1 VRHAVVLCL
10 GLALLASGDARA
22 HGPSTAI
29 GRAVEAL
36 EAVSVSYDPDSPVSD
51 VQAGGFPQ
59 IVGERPKVA
68 FMPASAL
75 TEIAGGPDAVAQ
87 EVAREAQL
95 DGTLVILVG
104 AEPGAWSDEIADE
117 RLEELV
123 RAAEAQAQG
132 APPAVLAETLVR
144 SVQAEP
150 VDSSPPWGWIGAG
163 LLVVALGGLALLDR
177 TVRRRP

>member
-1 VRHAVVLCL
+1 MRLALVLCL
-10 GLALLASGDARA
+10 GLALLTSGDARA

-36 EAVSVSYDPDSPVSD
+36 GSVSVSYDPDSPVSD
-51 VQAGGFPQ
+51 VEAGGFPQ
-59 IVGERPKVA
+59 IVGERPKIA

-75 TEIAGGPDAVAQ
+75 TEIAGGPDAVAE

-95 DGTLVILVG
+95 DGTLVILAG
-104 AEPGAWSDEIADE
+104 TEPGAWSDEIGDE
-117 RLEELV
+117 RLDELV
-123 RAAEAQAQG
+123 LEAQAQAQG

-150 VDSSPPWGWIGAG
+150 VDSPPPWGWIGAG

-177 TVRRRP
+177 AVRRRP